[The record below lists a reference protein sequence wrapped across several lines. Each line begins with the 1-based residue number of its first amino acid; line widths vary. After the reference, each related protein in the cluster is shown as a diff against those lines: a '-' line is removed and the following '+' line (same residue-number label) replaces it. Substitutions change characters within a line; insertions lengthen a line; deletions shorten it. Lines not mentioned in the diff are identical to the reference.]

1 MNILLDQLDN
11 LDNVGVMKIQG
22 LTKNLRHRV
31 RQGEWE
37 DLLPSRNLL
46 SEEYNVSPASVSIAM
61 RELAKDGLV
70 RIVPRKGVF
79 VVESN
84 GVATMG
90 AADTIGLRGGYLP
103 TSEELMAMDARS
115 LFSRTIFN
123 GIWERANE
131 EKCPLLL
138 LPGAVGENS
147 LHAESCR
154 NAGVKGVIF
163 LGGEGYAEALELRRD
178 GFPVILANR
187 PVGGTPINFV
197 DYDAAGELR
206 EILARFVSLGHRH
219 IGVLCPALT
228 SVPGYYAR
236 LRLDFIDQLAQHGI
250 ELSPRLYWKSVEIK
264 NAAALAGIAREWMDA
279 PNPPTA
285 IFTWA
290 PNLARQFKN
299 IVSQYAPKKARHLS
313 LACSGYLDEKNAD
326 ISGFVMPHKECGAAL
341 LSGLHETIRNPF
353 HVVQCLVSC
362 HYVEKET
369 LKKAAA

>member
-1 MNILLDQLDN
+1 
-11 LDNVGVMKIQG
+11 MKIQG
-22 LTKNLRHRV
+22 LTKTLRSRV
-31 RQGEWE
+31 QQGEWS
-37 DLLPSRNLL
+37 DLLPSRNSL

-70 RIVPRKGVF
+70 RIAPRKGVF

-84 GVATMG
+84 GYASKKS
-90 AADTIGLRGGYLP
+90 ADTIGLRGGYLP
-103 TSEELMAMDARS
+103 ASEELMAMDARS
-115 LFSRTIFN
+115 LFKRTIFN
-123 GIWERANE
+123 GIWERATK

-138 LPGAVGENS
+138 LPGSVGENS
-147 LHAESCR
+147 LHAESCQA
-154 NAGVKGVIF
+154 AGVKGVIF
-163 LGGEGYAEALELRRD
+163 LGGEGYAEALELRRA

-206 EILARFVSLGHRH
+206 EILSRFIALGHRR

-236 LRLDFIDQLAQHGI
+236 LRLDFIDLLSQHGI
-250 ELSPRLYWKSVEIK
+250 DLPPGLYWKAVDVK
-264 NAAALAGIAREWMDA
+264 NDAALADVVREWMDA

-285 IFTWA
+285 VFAWI
-290 PNLARQFKN
+290 PDLARQFRN
-299 IVSQYAPKKARHLS
+299 QVSQYAPKKARHLS

-353 HVVQCLVSC
+353 HVVQRLVAC
-362 HYVEKET
+362 RYVERET
-369 LKKAAA
+369 VRRAES